1 MYRIVRIHN
10 LSTSSFTLFSIKI
23 VVKKIYAH
31 SVQRKFLLVGDM
43 TSSTYNISIWHKR
56 KILTENV
63 PNYFKVFALLT
74 QEVEA
79 ITRCNDL
86 LSCMIAR

>member
-1 MYRIVRIHN
+1 M
-10 LSTSSFTLFSIKI
+10 KM
-23 VVKKIYAH
+23 VVKKVYVH
-31 SVQRKFLLVGDM
+31 SVRRKFLLVGEM
-43 TSSTYNISIWHKR
+43 TSSTYDVSIWPKS

-79 ITRCNDL
+79 VTPYNYL
-86 LSCMIAR
+86 LSCMIAH

>member
-1 MYRIVRIHN
+1 M
-10 LSTSSFTLFSIKI
+10 KI
-23 VVKKIYAH
+23 VVKKIFVH

-43 TSSTYNISIWHKR
+43 TSSTYDVSIWHKS

-74 QEVEA
+74 QELHPVDQILALGMGEMA
-79 ITRCNDL
+79 
-86 LSCMIAR
+86 

>member
-1 MYRIVRIHN
+1 M
-10 LSTSSFTLFSIKI
+10 KI
-23 VVKKIYAH
+23 VVKKIYVH

-43 TSSTYNISIWHKR
+43 TSSTYDVSIWHKS

-63 PNYFKVFALLT
+63 PNYFKVFALLK

-79 ITRCNDL
+79 ITRYNYL
-86 LSCMIAR
+86 LPGMIAR